1 MVTRHLTVL
10 IAGVVTLAV
19 CGCSR
24 GTNETLEPGIMNEAQ
39 HSHYHVHAVDA
50 SHEHSHANLDAYGG
64 HTHSH
69 KHAHTAANL

>member
-1 MVTRHLTVL
+1 MVIHQRTAL
-10 IAGVVTLAV
+10 VVGILALAV

-24 GTNETLEPGIMNEAQ
+24 ATNETLEPGIMNEAE

-50 SHEHSHANLDAYGG
+50 SHEHAHPDLDAFGG

-69 KHAHTAANL
+69 KHSHNDPHL